1 MAKSIKKKKI
11 EETAKPKSSPAKS
24 KSSAKG
30 LTSIE
35 IVKKKIRNKNDV
47 ITEEVMK
54 NVRIDS
60 SVPRDKAHEPLPI
73 PNTTD
78 RPKDEDKDNKM
89 STPWD
94 VISE

>member
-1 MAKSIKKKKI
+1 MATTKNKKSGLDTGKK
-11 EETAKPKSSPAKS
+11 PSS
-24 KSSAKG
+24 KG
-30 LTSIE
+30 LTAE
-35 IVKKKIRNKNDV
+35 QIVRRKVRDKNTK
-47 ITEEVMK
+47 ITEDDMK

-60 SVPRDKAHEPLPI
+60 SLPEDEAHQPLPI
-73 PNTTD
+73 PSKSE